1 MSRPGALVLL
11 LTLVVYSAGAAPIFR
26 NPLPI
31 PHGAQSAD
39 ELLRAD
45 FNGDGHDDV
54 LVVSQS
60 DSLSVLIA
68 NGTGPF
74 AAPKLT
80 PITAHTGRPAIAD
93 VNGDGKL
100 DVVIADRDTKQV
112 LPMLG
117 NGNGTFAPGSAFV
130 TTVPMPGPVA
140 AGDFDG
146 NGFADVAVA
155 SINDGSRFAV
165 HFGNGT
171 AQFSSGTETVI
182 SQNDGL
188 RFLTA
193 ADLNADGKS
202 DLIAADSFHNRVF
215 LSNGGGTFTHKANL
229 STGSVAVADFNHD
242 AKPDLGIAA
251 TGSGDSHYSYVEVA
265 LGQGNG
271 LFQTPVLYAAGYD
284 ASSIEAA
291 DVDGDG
297 NVDLLAASP
306 WSSAVSVL
314 RGKADGTFHAAD
326 LFLAGAGAH
335 AVVVADFDRD
345 SALDFVAAAA
355 PWPLAV
361 LSFVRGKGDGT
372 FHTYRSFHVNSRVP
386 ESSGLRTRHPV
397 TEDMNEDGH
406 PDVVVIRH
414 SPSGEDP
421 YELAVLLN
429 DGSGN
434 LAAPILSDTPSYRWN
449 WIPAF
454 DLGDLNGD
462 GWLDAVVTSKS
473 ADTASAVAVAVLG
486 NGDGTFDPP
495 VELTIAQFGIPKLA
509 DFDGDGDV
517 DLLLTDSGATFYP
530 GNGSGAFGAGIHSAV
545 STVAVR
551 YGDVNGD
558 GKLDFVS
565 TASRSITVAL
575 NDGTGHFTQ
584 IPVTVTSEDVDG
596 AALADFDGDGKT
608 DLLCNAYWG
617 TQMRFGNGDGTFRA
631 PVYFTMSPAP
641 DPYAPWPVATGDFD
655 GDGKID
661 AAFGTTIYLNDGNG
675 GFRSLARFRTY
686 SGELAVADLDGSGS
700 ADLLYVYDGADDVTV
715 LLTRTTAD
723 PTATASLTMTA
734 DKSVS
739 GYGERVTFYANVTG
753 SGVPLTGAVVFSAG
767 GRNLG
772 IAHVNGEGQAWFS
785 TRFVLGAHTVTARYT
800 GDEYHQEASAAVGVT
815 VTKATPLLSLETAPN
830 PSRYGDTV
838 SMRAYFPFLQGSAY
852 AEFVRPSGVITVRA
866 GDTVLGTIPAGAL
879 ENEFDPVQIDTLAV
893 GTHLITAEYPG
904 DEHYEPVSW
913 PSMQFVN
920 KGLPALSIET
930 TPAGHALL
938 AGSPITLRARFSKT
952 SVTGYVDFFVDNVP
966 LAAVGVANGVAET
979 QTTMPWGSHTIRVT
993 YSGDENWD
1001 QTQTSTTVNVKI
1013 GPWGTPLQ
1021 VDAVGAGNGVVRVNW
1036 SHVQDAVSYR
1046 LWRRTSLAN
1055 NWEVWNT
1062 YNAAT
1067 FGTSISIPA
1076 NTTYLFAVSAT
1087 HANGSESPLSTPDLA
1102 TAIDFTDH
1110 PIAQKVTPIRAR
1122 HFLELRTAVAAV
1134 RTFAGLPAFA
1144 YTNAIGPGVRIRR
1157 ADLTELRAALLE
1169 ARNAIGLPILFT
1181 DNPPIHMRAL
1191 HIMELRTAVQ

>member
-1 MSRPGALVLL
+1 MNRPGALLLL
-11 LTLVVYSAGAAPIFR
+11 LTLVVSSAGAAPIFR

-31 PHGAQSAD
+31 HHGAQSAD

-54 LVVSQS
+54 LVVSPG

-74 AAPKLT
+74 AAPQLT
-80 PITAHTGRPAIAD
+80 PIAAHTGRPAIAD

-100 DVVIADRDTKQV
+100 DVVIADRDTKTV

-117 NGNGTFAPGSAFV
+117 NGDGTFAPGSAFV
-130 TTVPMPGPVA
+130 TTVPIPGPVA

-171 AQFSSGTETVI
+171 GQFSSGTETVI
-182 SQNDGL
+182 SQHDGL

-193 ADLNADGKS
+193 ADLDADGKS
-202 DLIAADSFHNRVF
+202 DVIAADSFHNRVF
-215 LSNGGGTFTHKANL
+215 LSNGDGTFTHTANL
-229 STGSVAVADFNHD
+229 SSGGVAVADFNHD
-242 AKPDLGIAA
+242 AKPDLGIAV
-251 TGSGDSHYSYVEVA
+251 TGIGQESYVEVA
-265 LGQGNG
+265 LGHGNG
-271 LFQTPVLYAAGYD
+271 LFQTPGLYAAGYG
-284 ASSIEAA
+284 ASSIETA

-297 NVDLLAASP
+297 NADLLAASP
-306 WSSAVSVL
+306 TSSAVSVL
-314 RGKADGTFHAAD
+314 RGKADGTFHAVD
-326 LFLAGAGAH
+326 LFLAGPGAH
-335 AVVVADFDRD
+335 AVAVADFDRD
-345 SALDFVAAAA
+345 GALDFVTAAA
-355 PWPLAV
+355 PWPLDL

-372 FHTYRSFHVNSRVP
+372 FHASRSFHVNSTVP
-386 ESSGLRTRHPV
+386 VPWPGVRTVHPV
-397 TEDMNEDGH
+397 TGDMNEDGH
-406 PDVVVIRH
+406 PDVVVIRERPH
-414 SPSGEDP
+414 GTLGP

-434 LAAPILSDTPSYRWN
+434 LAAPILSDTQSTRWD
-449 WIPAF
+449 WSPAF

-462 GWLDAVVTSKS
+462 GWLDAVVISNP
-473 ADTASAVAVAVLG
+473 AYTARAVAMLG

-495 VELTIAQFGIPKLA
+495 VEFTIAQFGIPKLA

-517 DLLLTDSGATFYP
+517 DLLLAGGGVTFYP
-530 GNGSGAFGAGIHSAV
+530 GNGSGTFGAGVPSAV
-545 STVAVR
+545 STVAMR

-565 TASRSITVAL
+565 KASGSVTVVAL
-575 NDGTGHFTQ
+575 NDRTGRFTQ
-584 IPVTVTSEDVDG
+584 IPVTSEAVDG

-631 PVYFTMSPAP
+631 PVSFTLSPAP
-641 DPYAPWPVATGDFD
+641 DPNTLWPVATADFD

-675 GFRSLARFRTY
+675 GFRPGAEFRTY

-700 ADLLYVYDGADDVTV
+700 PDLVYVYGGADDVAV
-715 LLTRTTAD
+715 LLTRTTED
-723 PTATASLTMTA
+723 PTATTSLTLTA
-734 DKSVS
+734 NTSEA
-739 GYGERVTFYANVTG
+739 GYGERVRFEASVTG
-753 SGVPLTGAVVFSAG
+753 SGIPLTGKVVFSAG

-772 IAHVNGEGQAWFS
+772 IVAVNAEGTASFS
-785 TRFVLGAHTVTARYT
+785 TAFPMGVHTLTARYA
-800 GDEYHQEASAAVGVT
+800 GDEYHQDASNTFGVT
-815 VTKATPLLSLETAPN
+815 VTRGTPVLLTESAPN
-830 PSRYGDTV
+830 PSRYEQTV
-838 SMRAYFPFLQGSAY
+838 SIRAFFLAPQGSGFGEL
-852 AEFVRPSGVITVRA
+852 AEPTGVITVRA
-866 GDTVLGTIPAGAL
+866 GNTVLGTIPAGL
-879 ENEFDPVQIDTLAV
+879 ENEFAPIEIDTLAV
-893 GTHLITAEYPG
+893 GMHVLKAEYPG
-904 DEHYEPVSW
+904 DAHYEPVSW
-913 PSMQFVN
+913 TFLQYVD

-938 AGSPITLRARFSKT
+938 AGSPITLRARFSTKT
-952 SVTGYVDFFVDNVP
+952 PVTGYVHFYVDNVP
-966 LAAVGVANGVAET
+966 IASIVVLNGVAET
-979 QTTMPWGSHTIRVT
+979 QTTMSWGSHTIRVL
-993 YSGDENWD
+993 YSGDANWD
-1001 QTQTSTTVNVKI
+1001 PTQTSTSVNVKI

-1021 VDAVGAGNGVVRVNW
+1021 VDAVGAGNGDVRVNW
-1036 SHVQDAVSYR
+1036 SQVQDAVSYKV
-1046 LWRRTSLAN
+1046 WRRTSLAN

-1062 YNAAT
+1062 YAAAS
-1067 FGTSISIPA
+1067 TSISIPA
-1076 NTTYLFAVSAT
+1076 NTTYLFAVSAI

-1102 TAIDFTDH
+1102 TAIDFTDD
-1110 PIAQKVTPIRAR
+1110 PIAQRVTPIRAQ

-1144 YTNAIGPGVRIRR
+1144 YTNAIGPGKRIRR

-1169 ARNAIGLPILFT
+1169 ARNAIGLATLFT
-1181 DNPPIHMRAL
+1181 DNPPIRMRAL
-1191 HIMELRTAVQ
+1191 HLTELRTAVQ